1 MEILSSP
8 NHYLFNLET
17 LSSSDAKRLWRRKIR
32 ESWDY
37 KCAYCGS
44 DDNITIDHI
53 VAQSKGGRDIT
64 KNVVC
69 CCHSCNQ
76 SKAQTPWEDWYS
88 SQEFFSFDRYNNIIE
103 WMKPDPPINLFAYRP
118 R

>member
-1 MEILSSP
+1 MKILSTP

-17 LSSSDAKRLWRRKIR
+17 LSSSDAKRLWRKKIR

-53 VAQSKGGRDIT
+53 VAHQR
-64 KNVVC
+64 VVETLL
-69 CCHSCNQ
+69 
-76 SKAQTPWEDWYS
+76 K
-88 SQEFFSFDRYNNIIE
+88 
-103 WMKPDPPINLFAYRP
+103 M
-118 R
+118 